1 MIKIAIC
8 DDENIFIDNYVKII
22 NKIKKDYKY
31 NIEIHT
37 FNSGED
43 LIKYTIINEVRFELV
58 FLDIIMKEV
67 NGIETA
73 KKLKEIDEL
82 TEIVFL
88 TSSKEY
94 ALDGYDIKVFNYIIK
109 NSKQQELK
117 IYEAI
122 KHCYLKTNDYIIINN
137 KSSIEK
143 IEISKIVYIESAKR
157 KIIVNTID
165 SQYET
170 YEKLDNIYKKLE
182 SFGFVKT
189 HRSYIVN
196 MDFIKKIEPKEIIT
210 TRGDIV
216 LISRGNAEMVKEKF
230 ISYLESLT

>member
-8 DDENIFIDNYVKII
+8 DDENMFIDSYVKII

-31 NIEIHT
+31 NIEIYT

-43 LIKYTIINEVRFELV
+43 LIKYIIINEIKFELV

-73 KKLKEIDEL
+73 KKLKEIDKL
-82 TEIVFL
+82 TQIVFL

-109 NSKQQELK
+109 NSKQQEMK

-122 KHCYLKTNDYIIINN
+122 KHCYSKTNDYIIINN

-143 IEISKIVYIESAKR
+143 VEISDIVYIESAKR

-170 YEKLDNIYKKLE
+170 YEKLDNIYEKLE

-196 MDFIKKIEPKEIIT
+196 MDFVKKIEPKEIIT
-210 TRGDIV
+210 TRGDII

-230 ISYLESLT
+230 IKYLESLS